1 MMTKHVITIEP
12 NASAIEAA
20 KIMTK
25 SEVGCLVVTDGN
37 DAVGIVTERDML
49 TKVTAKGK
57 APSKV
62 KVSQIM
68 SSPIITAKPDDSIRN
83 AAKLMRDNGIRRL
96 IVTNNGKLRG
106 VITIRDITDSIVG
119 TMAEL
124 ATPSTE

>member
-1 MMTKHVITIEP
+1 MTKHVITIEP

-68 SSPIITAKPDDSIRN
+68 SSPIITIKPDDSIRN

-124 ATPSTE
+124 ATPVTE

>member
-1 MMTKHVITIEP
+1 MTRHVITVEP

-20 KIMTK
+20 KIMSK
-25 SEVGCLVVTDGN
+25 AEVGCLVVADGN
-37 DAVGIVTERDML
+37 NALGIVTERDML

-57 APSKV
+57 APSRV

-68 SSPIITAKPDDSIRN
+68 SSPIITVRPDDSIRK
-83 AAKLMRDNGIRRL
+83 AAKLMRDNNIRRL
-96 IVTNNGKLRG
+96 VVMNNGKLRG
-106 VITIRDITDSIVG
+106 IITIRDITDSIVG